1 MRFWIHQSARFRFER
16 LGPSWFLKIIPG
28 YVFTEDGHKFLT
40 ASEVG
45 RVTTGKKAR
54 ERNLVVLRT
63 LMFWRD
69 FLSGGDGVIT
79 IFPGSQKLVL
89 SKEYLDCLTDFG
101 IEGDGLD
108 LSAAIAEEDDLD
120 IDQLLQN
127 GQTE

>member
-1 MRFWIHQSARFRFER
+1 M
-16 LGPSWFLKIIPG
+16 
-28 YVFTEDGHKFLT
+28 FTEDGHKFLT

-69 FLSGGDGVIT
+69 FLSAGDGVIT
-79 IFPGSQKLVL
+79 IFPGAQKLVL

-108 LSAAIAEEDDLD
+108 LSAAIAEEDDLE